1 MDFVSPYFFIQLH
14 YRYFFLNFLTGEVYG
29 LQEEDYRRF
38 EESLEDD
45 NKEDDHAEDKKAAS
59 TNDIKRDK
67 NNNEVRVGIKNW

>member
-1 MDFVSPYFFIQLH
+1 M
-14 YRYFFLNFLTGEVYG
+14 TGEVYG
-29 LQEEDYRRF
+29 LQEEEYRLF

-67 NNNEVRVGIKNW
+67 KNNEVRVGIKDW